1 MLAPPRVGEMAAY
14 ASLRQDSLGRSTT
27 IERRSSRFFRESLQ
41 RLSRFVDRR
50 HSRKQDLSLHGLGI
64 TIDSSYSSTSDTYTY
79 SDFGEVQFVMTFG
92 TGETLNN
99 NAPSDNSYDSQKE
112 RVLLVPS
119 PQRLPRLIS
128 DTKAKLALRPP
139 LQRNGIDVSQID
151 ITLRNGE
158 KLSWCREKGIIELPK
173 AVRKKIWRQAIV
185 YDKKLFICSC

>member
-1 MLAPPRVGEMAAY
+1 
-14 ASLRQDSLGRSTT
+14 
-27 IERRSSRFFRESLQ
+27 
-41 RLSRFVDRR
+41 
-50 HSRKQDLSLHGLGI
+50 
-64 TIDSSYSSTSDTYTY
+64 
-79 SDFGEVQFVMTFG
+79 MTFG

-185 YDKKLFICSC
+185 HDKKLFICSC